1 MRSLQTLLRNCSA
14 NCNLRH
20 KQFNNAYINNKIQ
33 SHHQHCKSGS
43 WAYYTRQITTS
54 ITSSTQQSLKDD
66 IQATTIPPPDI
77 NDTYAVAIITPNSDN
92 KNIKLSTQKLS
103 IQQIVEQLPG
113 THARDFFSLSL
124 TSLGDASRKRKMIRQ
139 HYSVRNS
146 IHPWFILPRES
157 EIVMSFGCVRAIINQ
172 ESAMIFDAHKP
183 TIKQQAMRISDQLM
197 RKDRFAFRDG
207 EIIFHNHNGKNGKQT
222 NKTPFEIDMVEQC
235 IASVCTMYSRRIR
248 YV

>member
-1 MRSLQTLLRNCSA
+1 MA
-14 NCNLRH
+14 
-20 KQFNNAYINNKIQ
+20 
-33 SHHQHCKSGS
+33 
-43 WAYYTRQITTS
+43 TS
-54 ITSSTQQSLKDD
+54 ITSPTQQSLKDD
-66 IQATTIPPPDI
+66 IQATSIPPSGM

-92 KNIKLSTQKLS
+92 KNIKLSNKKLS

-139 HYSVRNS
+139 HYSVRNY

-207 EIIFHNHNGKNGKQT
+207 EIIFHNHNGKNGSKQQT

>member
-1 MRSLQTLLRNCSA
+1 MT
-14 NCNLRH
+14 
-20 KQFNNAYINNKIQ
+20 
-33 SHHQHCKSGS
+33 
-43 WAYYTRQITTS
+43 TITTPR
-54 ITSSTQQSLKDD
+54 TSSLKDD

-77 NDTYAVAIITPNSDN
+77 NDTYAVAIITPNSHN
-92 KNIKLSTQKLS
+92 KNIKLSQQKLS

-207 EIIFHNHNGKNGKQT
+207 EIIFHNNNGKNGSKQQT